1 MQRFW
6 KVLADHEEPSC
17 GAGAEWGRDGG
28 QALSLRRVSAGQPIS
43 GDPTAWRWVGE
54 RRACRTSIPI

>member
-28 QALSLRRVSAGQPIS
+28 QALSPEKSIS
-43 GDPTAWRWVGE
+43 WTTYQWGPNSLEVGGRE
-54 RRACRTSIPI
+54 ESM